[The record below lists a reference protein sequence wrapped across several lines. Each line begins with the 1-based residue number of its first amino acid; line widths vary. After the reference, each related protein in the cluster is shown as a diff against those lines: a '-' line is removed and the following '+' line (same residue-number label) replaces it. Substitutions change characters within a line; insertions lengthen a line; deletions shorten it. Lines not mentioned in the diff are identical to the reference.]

1 MMRELLSALSA
12 IFAFISFCPP
22 PALLTL
28 VGQRVEQKKK
38 KKAVGARRT
47 NIYYLWHEPLNN
59 LTRRA
64 VDEKMGEVSWWH
76 LAHVSVNRK
85 LN

>member
-1 MMRELLSALSA
+1 MMRELLSALKA
-12 IFAFISFCPP
+12 IS
-22 PALLTL
+22 ALLSAML
-28 VGQRVEQKKK
+28 PGVLSSLNPCGEKG
-38 KKAVGARRT
+38 KKAPHFARSP

-59 LTRRA
+59 LTRCE
-64 VDEKMGEVSWWH
+64 VDKKKRGAGWRQH